1 MCMFVCVSVPLLSY
15 FIYRAH
21 FHSRPRRYNHLI
33 FLYPSLFPFSIPKKF
48 LFYIL
53 TSECPLL
60 NEGWGEKRGCV
71 FNPITHFLYMYLL
84 FLTKKFLGYFLISH
98 LKPPLS
104 VPPLYTKICPY
115 NPMPLVAPLL
125 SPPAPMPPLTFTLF
139 NIEVPSN

>member
-1 MCMFVCVSVPLLSY
+1 MYHYYPILYTGHIFILVPGDITILSFY
-15 FIYRAH
+15 I
-21 FHSRPRRYNHLI
+21 PT
-33 FLYPSLFPFSIPKKF
+33 PSLFPFSIPKKF

-125 SPPAPMPPLTFTLF
+125 SPPTPMPPLTFTLF